1 MKKYKPFFK
10 YLEKFKYTMKIV
22 FSGITLKILITG
34 GAGALGSE
42 LAKTLSKKGFEV
54 RIFDLPNVDFYKV
67 QSLERTEIFKGD
79 ITKYSE
85 VREAVSGVDVVLH
98 LAAILPPSSEFN
110 KDRTMK
116 INYGGTMNIV
126 NALKLEAKR
135 PLLVFTSSVCVYGIP
150 SNAKQLIS
158 EEHAT
163 IGTDNYSESKVLCEQ
178 IIRNSGV
185 RYVILRISGIS
196 VADFFEFPDVLQFSS
211 DQRIEF
217 VSREDVVIAFVS
229 CIEKKEALWGV
240 FNIAGGK
247 TWQMTGKEY
256 ISKVCEIM
264 EMPLAD
270 VKFATKST
278 WFSWYDTSKGQ
289 AILNYQRTTFDR
301 FLLDFR
307 VAIDRA
313 YGRSGLS

>member
-1 MKKYKPFFK
+1 
-10 YLEKFKYTMKIV
+10 MKIE

-54 RIFDLPNVDFYKV
+54 RIFDLPNVDFYRV
-67 QSLERTEIFKGD
+67 ESLERTEIFKGD

-85 VREAVSGVDVVLH
+85 VREAVNGVDVVLH
-98 LAAILPPSSEFN
+98 LAAMLPPSSEFN
-110 KDRTMK
+110 KDKTIK
-116 INYGGTMNIV
+116 INFGGTMNIV
-126 NALKLEAKR
+126 DALKLEAKR
-135 PLLVFTSSVCVYGIP
+135 PLLVFASSVCVYDMP
-150 SNAKQLIS
+150 SNDEKLIS

-163 IGTDNYSESKVLCEQ
+163 KETDNYSESKILCEQ
-178 IIRNSGV
+178 IIRNLGV
-185 RYVILRISGIS
+185 RYAILRISGIS
-196 VADFFEFPDVLQFSS
+196 VADFFEFPDELQFSA
-211 DQRIEF
+211 DQKIEF

-229 CIEKKEALWGV
+229 CIEKKEALCSI

-264 EMPLAD
+264 EAPLTD

-307 VAIDRA
+307 VAIDRT